1 MSRSKDEVRE
11 RVGKYRARMRK
22 RGMRQVTIWVPDT
35 RSPAFVKET
44 RRQLKLMAAADRKD
58 RDLMAA
64 LERLAAET
72 EGWTA

>member
-1 MSRSKDEVRE
+1 MSKSRNEVRE

-35 RSPAFVKET
+35 RSPAFIKEA
-44 RRQLKLMAAADRKD
+44 RRQSKLIAKSDRKEGILDWLDRAAADI
-58 RDLMAA
+58 
-64 LERLAAET
+64 